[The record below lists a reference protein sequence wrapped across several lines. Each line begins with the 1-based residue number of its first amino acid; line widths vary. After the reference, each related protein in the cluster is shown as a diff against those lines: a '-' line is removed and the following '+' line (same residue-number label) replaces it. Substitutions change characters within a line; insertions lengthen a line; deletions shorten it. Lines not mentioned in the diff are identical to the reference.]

1 MVAALHARREVHED
15 GVGRVGFAA
24 LELQRRK
31 HVSADPED
39 GVELG
44 LAKQRGIS
52 KQKTSEYLE
61 ARGKRAMQIMQD
73 QEATW
78 KSMKKEKRKMEKK
91 LL

>member
-1 MVAALHARREVHED
+1 MPPASADRDRA
-15 GVGRVGFAA
+15 
-24 LELQRRK
+24 ELQKLKRK
-31 HVSADPED
+31 TKQERKGAVR
-39 GVELG
+39 ELRKDAAF